1 LKYKYVAFFKSDEE
15 VNVEYRVSDLVKRL
29 EGRGVG
35 AIAIFIGVVKD
46 VVEGHSVH
54 ELFYEAYEDYALKIL
69 DKIASEEVARDGV
82 EAIEIMHR
90 LGSAKKGEKTLYIA
104 VAAKGRR
111 EALETLSRVLERV
124 KAEPP
129 IFKLEKRDDGEY
141 YIIGES
147 RRVKK
152 EEL

>member
-1 LKYKYVAFFKSDEE
+1 V
-15 VNVEYRVSDLVKRL
+15 R
-29 EGRGVG
+29 
-35 AIAIFIGVVKD
+35 
-46 VVEGHSVH
+46 
-54 ELFYEAYEDYALKIL
+54 
-69 DKIASEEVARDGV
+69 
-82 EAIEIMHR
+82 
-90 LGSAKKGEKTLYIA
+90 
-104 VAAKGRR
+104 GRR